1 MTKKI
6 LVTGGSGYKGVKLIK
21 SLLKHGYKVINI
33 DKNIFGNYFINHKNV
48 KNYKMDIKDIGKIDI
63 KNVHTCVHLAS
74 IANDPMTDLNPTLS
88 WETSSLGS
96 YLLMEHLIKN
106 KVKKI
111 IYASSGSVY
120 GIKKE
125 KRVTEDLSLKPIST
139 YNKVKMVTER
149 ILLSYKEKID
159 VIIIRPA
166 TVCGFSPRMR
176 LDLTVNMLTFQALK
190 KKEITVFGGKQKRPN
205 IHIDDLIEVYLFFI
219 KKNNLKHGIFNAGFE
234 NLSILEIAKNISKR
248 IKSKINIRK
257 NTSDSRSYNLDS
269 KKLLRVG
276 FKPKKNI
283 NMAISELKKMYENK
297 ILKDQENYHSIK
309 WLKKKIKKL

>member
-33 DKNIFGNYFINHKNV
+33 DKNIFGNYFIKHKNV

-63 KNVHTCVHLAS
+63 KNVHTCIHLAS

-234 NLSILEIAKNISKR
+234 NLSILEIANNISKR
-248 IKSKINIRK
+248 IKSKINIKK
-257 NTSDSRSYNLDS
+257 NTSDNRSYNLDS
-269 KKLLRVG
+269 KKLLKAG

-297 ILKDQENYHSIK
+297 ILKDQANYHSIK

>member
-33 DKNIFGNYFINHKNV
+33 DKNIFGNYFISHKNV
-48 KNYKMDIKDIGKIDI
+48 KNYKIDIKDIGKIDL

-88 WETSSLGS
+88 WETSALGS

-190 KKEITVFGGKQKRPN
+190 NKEITVFGGKQKRPN

-248 IKSKINIRK
+248 IKSKINIKK
-257 NTSDSRSYNLDS
+257 NASDNRSYNLDS
-269 KKLLRVG
+269 KKLLRAG

-309 WLKKKIKKL
+309 WLKKKIKTL

>member
-248 IKSKINIRK
+248 IKSKINIKK

>member
-33 DKNIFGNYFINHKNV
+33 DKNIFGNYFIKHKNV

-63 KNVHTCVHLAS
+63 KNVHTCIHLAS

-234 NLSILEIAKNISKR
+234 NLSILEIANNISKR
-248 IKSKINIRK
+248 IKSKINIKK
-257 NTSDSRSYNLDS
+257 NTRDNRSYNLDS
-269 KKLLRVG
+269 KKLLKAG

-297 ILKDQENYHSIK
+297 ILKDQANYHSIK